1 MESAGSL
8 DFLVKLASFGTAG
21 VCILAIFFIG
31 SAIIKLPNNSP
42 PWKPQLM
49 KRFISA
55 CILIAGITAV
65 SGGLNAFFNRYK
77 TVEAEKKAESSIGE
91 TKVVA
96 DEYEKLSAQYTELS
110 EKVTSLLNQMEQ
122 TKNSDSPRAEAVTTQ
137 MAEEIKINVPKPL
150 TKILDEKS
158 TYMINKNE
166 ILKPQSKSIKR

>member
-65 SGGLNAFFNRYK
+65 SGGLNAFFNRGK
-77 TVEAEKKAESSIGE
+77 AVEASKKAESSLGE

-96 DEYEKLSAQYTELS
+96 EEYEKLSAQYTELS
-110 EKVTSLLNQMEQ
+110 QKVTTLIDHIEQ
-122 TKNSDSPRAEAVTTQ
+122 TKNSDSPRAEAVTTK

-150 TKILDEKS
+150 NSILNEK
-158 TYMINKNE
+158 TNFMINKNAVSR
-166 ILKPQSKSIKR
+166 PQKESIKR